1 MTENIIVILRSTRTK
16 FIVLNLTKR
25 YHVVGKHCFF
35 NLKFQIKKAKSN
47 ERKISLSEI
56 IIIISLGFIIASWM
70 YMIFWVLVEKPKEDD
85 LKEKLKLTE
94 ENERLRDRE
103 ILRSIYANQKLQMF
117 DNDGSQAKPF
127 AQEILKLIGELK
139 SFS

>member
-1 MTENIIVILRSTRTK
+1 MRKAGK
-16 FIVLNLTKR
+16 FNWKGISITCSTKR
-25 YHVVGKHCFF
+25 YHVVGKYCFF
-35 NLKFQIKKAKSN
+35 NLKFQIKKSKSN

-56 IIIISLGFIIASWM
+56 IIIISLGFIIASWV

-103 ILRSIYANQKLQMF
+103 ILRSIYANQRLQTLE
-117 DNDGSQAKPF
+117 NNGLQIEPF

>member
-1 MTENIIVILRSTRTK
+1 M
-16 FIVLNLTKR
+16 
-25 YHVVGKHCFF
+25 
-35 NLKFQIKKAKSN
+35 KAKSN

-103 ILRSIYANQKLQMF
+103 ILRSIYANQRLQTLE
-117 DNDGSQAKPF
+117 NNGLQIEPF